1 VPPDAPASDPTLTLD
16 DVKAMEAGT
25 KKRKTKKAAGEEPAA
40 SDDAMVAVLTRIA
53 VALEALAA
61 KGS

>member
-1 VPPDAPASDPTLTLD
+1 VPPDAPASDPALTLD

-25 KKRKTKKAAGEEPAA
+25 KKRKAKKAVGEEPAA